1 MEVIRPPDE
10 PANHAGAGIAV
21 GSDCSSTALV
31 LGSSAAFL
39 YASVVNVALPA
50 IGDDLDVGLTG
61 LQWVVNG
68 YLVAM
73 AALILVGGSAGDVLG
88 RRRVYVA
95 SCAALIVGS
104 VICLAAPTSGCSS
117 PVAWSKA
124 SAPPA

>member
-1 MEVIRPPDE
+1 M
-10 PANHAGAGIAV
+10 H
-21 GSDCSSTALV
+21 
-31 LGSSAAFL
+31 
-39 YASVVNVALPA
+39 ASVVNVALPA

-95 SCAALIVGS
+95 SCAVLIAGS
-104 VICLAAPTSGCSS
+104 VICFAARPSGCSS
-117 PVAWSKA
+117 PDAWSKA